1 MPLYVVKR
9 RSSGKLVDHSG
20 FSLLGTCSG
29 CFRRR
34 SCSKIGGR
42 LASSATQRRP
52 AASSTRSCTSWVRGT
67 IEHMMADET
76 GAMAR
81 LRWVLEHKP
90 RYDAG
95 FSNCEHLV
103 SFVET
108 GEANSRQVR
117 GITTIA
123 VAAALLW
130 GLGGSGGAEA
140 GSER

>member
-1 MPLYVVKR
+1 MYE
-9 RSSGKLVDHSG
+9 
-20 FSLLGTCSG
+20 LG
-29 CFRRR
+29 
-34 SCSKIGGR
+34 
-42 LASSATQRRP
+42 P
-52 AASSTRSCTSWVRGT
+52 WT

>member
-1 MPLYVVKR
+1 
-9 RSSGKLVDHSG
+9 
-20 FSLLGTCSG
+20 
-29 CFRRR
+29 
-34 SCSKIGGR
+34 
-42 LASSATQRRP
+42 
-52 AASSTRSCTSWVRGT
+52 
-67 IEHMMADET
+67 MAGET

-95 FSNCEHLV
+95 FSKCEHLV

>member
-1 MPLYVVKR
+1 V
-9 RSSGKLVDHSG
+9 
-20 FSLLGTCSG
+20 
-29 CFRRR
+29 
-34 SCSKIGGR
+34 
-42 LASSATQRRP
+42 A
-52 AASSTRSCTSWVRGT
+52 

-123 VAAALLW
+123 MAAALLW
-130 GLGGSGGAEA
+130 GLVGSGGAEA